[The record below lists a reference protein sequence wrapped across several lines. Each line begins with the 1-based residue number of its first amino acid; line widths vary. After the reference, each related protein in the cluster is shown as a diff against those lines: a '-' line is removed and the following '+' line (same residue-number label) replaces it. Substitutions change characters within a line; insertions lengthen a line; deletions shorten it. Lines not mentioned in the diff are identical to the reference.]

1 MADVIEEERV
11 ERWEKASEIPLTVA
25 TLAFLAGYAWPILD
39 PGLDRW
45 LINLCETV
53 VWVTWVLVL
62 IDLAARVVLAHHK
75 WAFIRQH
82 PLDVAVVVLPILRPL
97 RLLRLVT
104 LLSVLNRYA
113 GSSMR
118 GRVGMYLVS
127 SVVLIVFVAAVA
139 ILDVERGGDGGIQS
153 FGDALWWAMTTITTV
168 GYGDL
173 YPVTTTGRFIAAGL
187 MFAGIA
193 VLGVVTA
200 SFASWLVERVSE
212 ADDESDA
219 ATRRDIA
226 SLHEEIRQLRL
237 ELSQAGDVRRPGSG
251 AGES

>member
-1 MADVIEEERV
+1 MAEAIKDSGALEERV
-11 ERWEKASEIPLTVA
+11 ERWESLTAIPLTVA

-39 PGLDRW
+39 PDLDRG
-45 LINLCETV
+45 LVNLCETV
-53 VWVTWVLVL
+53 VWVTWVMVF
-62 IDLAARVVLAHHK
+62 IDLAARVGLARHR
-75 WAFIRQH
+75 WQFIRQH

-104 LLSVLNRYA
+104 LLTVLNRYA

-118 GRVGMYLVS
+118 GRVGMYLVA
-127 SVVLIVFVAAVA
+127 SVTLIVFVAAVS
-139 ILDVERGGDGGIQS
+139 ILDVERGGDGPIQS

-168 GYGDL
+168 GYGDM

-200 SFASWLVERVSE
+200 SFASWLIERV
-212 ADDESDA
+212 AESDEQAEA

-226 SLHEEIRQLRL
+226 SLHHEIRELRQ
-237 ELSQAGDVRRPGSG
+237 ELGRSNSADD
-251 AGES
+251 

>member
-1 MADVIEEERV
+1 MADVIEERV
-11 ERWEKASEIPLTVA
+11 DRWEKLSEIPLTVA

-39 PGLDRW
+39 PELDRT
-45 LINLCETV
+45 LADLCETV
-53 VWVTWVLVL
+53 VWVTWLLVFV
-62 IDLAARVVLAHHK
+62 DLAVRITLARHR
-75 WAFIRQH
+75 WTFIRQH

-104 LLSVLNRYA
+104 LLTVLNRYA

-127 SVVLIVFVAAVA
+127 SVTLIVFVAAVA
-139 ILDVERGGDGGIQS
+139 VLDIERGGDGPIQS

-168 GYGDL
+168 GYGDM
-173 YPVTTTGRFIAAGL
+173 YPVTTAGRFIAGGL

-200 SFASWLVERVSE
+200 SFATWLIERVSE
-212 ADDESDA
+212 SDEQAEA

-226 SLHEEIRQLRL
+226 SLHQEIRELREAL
-237 ELSQAGDVRRPGSG
+237 ARPQDS
-251 AGES
+251 

>member
-1 MADVIEEERV
+1 MADVNEERV
-11 ERWEKASEIPLTVA
+11 DRWEKMSEIPLTVA

-39 PGLDRW
+39 PDLDRA
-45 LINLCETV
+45 LVDLCETV
-53 VWVTWVLVL
+53 VWVTWLLVFV
-62 IDLAARVVLAHHK
+62 DLAVRIALARHRWV
-75 WAFIRQH
+75 FIRQH

-104 LLSVLNRYA
+104 LLTVLNRYA

-127 SVVLIVFVAAVA
+127 SVTLIMFVAAVA
-139 ILDVERGGDGGIQS
+139 VLDVERGGDGPIQS

-168 GYGDL
+168 GYGDM
-173 YPVTTTGRFIAAGL
+173 YPVTTAGRFIAGGL

-200 SFASWLVERVSE
+200 SFASWLIERV
-212 ADDESDA
+212 AESDEQAEA

-226 SLHEEIRQLRL
+226 SLHQDIRELREAL
-237 ELSQAGDVRRPGSG
+237 VRPQDS
-251 AGES
+251 